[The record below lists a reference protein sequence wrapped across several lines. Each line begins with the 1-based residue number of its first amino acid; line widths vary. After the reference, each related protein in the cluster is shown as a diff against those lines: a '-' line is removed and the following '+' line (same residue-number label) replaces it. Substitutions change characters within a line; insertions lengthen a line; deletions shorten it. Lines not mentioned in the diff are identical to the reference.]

1 MKAAKTLACGSPK
14 GGVGKST
21 TAVHLA
27 AIAARDLGLSVLLVD
42 ADENRS
48 ALDWVTRAGDTI
60 PVDVAPGTP
69 DQVRQL
75 RRAAKYDL
83 VIVDLPGAREG
94 AFAAVLG
101 GDGDGPV
108 CDYLL
113 VPTGAEVM
121 DLRPVVRV

>member
-1 MKAAKTLACGSPK
+1 MMKTLAVGSPK
-14 GGVGKST
+14 GGVGKT
-21 TAVHLA
+21 TTSCTLA

-48 ALDWVTRAGDTI
+48 ALDWVTRSGEAI

-69 DQVRQL
+69 DMVCKL
-75 RRAAKYDL
+75 RRGGGYDL

-101 GDGDGPV
+101 GDGD
-108 CDYLL
+108 
-113 VPTGAEVM
+113 
-121 DLRPVVRV
+121 